1 MANHQ
6 SFDNVQLVGFKSYQ
20 EFLVLKEMITIW
32 IHQIALHG
40 SFGKNVKLNLK
51 HEALLFIKGN
61 KWKKMA
67 TKRIKLNLN
76 KITKDQPRWQKRS
89 LAM

>member
-32 IHQIALHG
+32 IQQIALHG
-40 SFGKNVKLNLK
+40 SFVKNVKWNLK

-67 TKRIKLNLN
+67 TKRIKLNQN